1 MKQLHDLKDRLCEE
15 LAAFSERDLNAAN
28 LEKIDTL
35 AHATKNLAKIIEMK
49 EEEYSGEMSNR
60 GSYGGSYGD
69 SSFAR
74 GRGRG
79 AKRDSMGRYARDG
92 YSRDTAAELREMSMF
107 LPANKREEME
117 RIIMQME

>member
-49 EEEYSGEMSNR
+49 EEEYSGEMSR
-60 GSYGGSYGD
+60 SYGGSYGD

-74 GRGRG
+74 GRGRN

-92 YSRDTAAELREMSMF
+92 YSRDAVNEMRDFAMS
-107 LPANKREEME
+107 LPSGKRDEME
-117 RIIMQME
+117 RILMQMED

>member
-15 LAAFSERDLNAAN
+15 LAAFSERDLNASN

-35 AHATKNLAKIIEMK
+35 AHATKNLGKIIEMK
-49 EEEYSGEMSNR
+49 EEEYSGEMSSR
-60 GSYGGSYGD
+60 GSYDGSYGD
-69 SSFAR
+69 SSYR
-74 GRGRG
+74 GRGRN

-92 YSRDTAAELREMSMF
+92 YSRDTAAELREMAMF

-117 RIIMQME
+117 RIIMQMD